1 MQMQE
6 RSPFEW
12 VANYRLLERLG
23 SGGFAD
29 TYRAEKDGK
38 QYAVK
43 VLRDL
48 PMGTDAVRF
57 EREVETLRLE
67 HDNLV
72 RYVDSGIDSYGGLR
86 RPYIVMPFLPGQTL
100 RQAIDGSPKPLALAE
115 VVRIG
120 AAVAAGLAFL
130 HERNIAHRDLN
141 PKNIYLCESGEVLIL
156 DFGLVK
162 LLDHTSLTL
171 PGQLVGTLAY
181 CAPEQLRNETDLHTD
196 LYALGATL
204 FHALCGRPPFLA
216 SSHVAFVEM
225 IRTED
230 PEPPSV
236 LNPATPDGLERLI
249 LALLAKEPVQRPAS
263 ASEVA
268 AALRAPAGTVRVDP
282 TPYDRNADPI
292 LAVRATSTSAA
303 RAIVGAAMLGE
314 SPQVAMTAITTPQVL
329 ADVVRAAG
337 FDPNLEL
344 VIDTRVES
352 TAAVGMAKTVAARR
366 FAPANGRPYRHSD
379 LRAVETSRRVA
390 RGDLFEQNQ
399 EGASIL
405 RSACFRFSRPDDHW
419 IKRDARLL
427 GDALAARDA
436 INAQA
441 PLYATVRCQI
451 DALLQEEDRFA
462 VANRFSRGAPDGFWL
477 EVYDLSIHSHPEAIA
492 AVMEMLL
499 LLQER
504 GIRVIASLPG
514 PLVELAWSIGVA
526 GVEVK
531 LGRVGGAHPPSTRAR
546 MNADHRS
553 RFELHSVFSSFVP
566 EDAVTLLERDVL
578 PESSCGCP
586 TCRLGGTYAD
596 RVANADSHDIF
607 AWRYLQREL
616 SGLAI
621 PERLERLELRLAE
634 AERLLTETRGT
645 LPKRRGSKRHLT
657 TLRGV
662 LARLSERSVHAGF
675 GALRR

>member
-1 MQMQE
+1 MQE

-12 VANYRLLERLG
+12 VADYRLLEHLG

-29 TYRAEKDGK
+29 TYRAEKDGN

-48 PMGTDAVRF
+48 PTGNNAVRF
-57 EREVETLRLE
+57 EREIETLRLE
-67 HDNLV
+67 HENLV

-86 RPYIVMPFLPGQTL
+86 RPYIVMPFVPGETL
-100 RQAIDGSPKPLALAE
+100 RQAIDRAQGPLVLSE
-115 VVRIG
+115 VERIG
-120 AAVAAGLAFL
+120 TAVAAGLAFL
-130 HERNIAHRDLN
+130 HDRNIAHRDLN

-204 FHALCGRPPFLA
+204 FHTLCGRPPFLA

-225 IRTED
+225 IRAED

-236 LNPATPDGLERLI
+236 LNPSIPDRLERLI
-249 LALLAKEPVQRPAS
+249 LALLAKEPVQRPSS
-263 ASEVA
+263 ASEIAV
-268 AALRAPAGTVRVDP
+268 ALRAPDSAVRAHP
-282 TPYDRNADPI
+282 TPYDRDADPI

-329 ADVVRAAG
+329 EDVVRAAG
-337 FDPNLEL
+337 FDPSLEL

-352 TAAVGMAKTVAARR
+352 TAVIGMAKAVASRK
-366 FAPANGRPYRHSD
+366 FAPGDGKPYRHAD
-379 LRAVETSRRVA
+379 LRGPETSRRVA
-390 RGDLFEQNQ
+390 RGDLLEQNQ

-405 RSACFRFSRPDDHW
+405 RSACFRFSRPDDDW

-427 GDALAARDA
+427 GDALSARDA
-436 INAQA
+436 IDAQA

-451 DALLQEEDRFA
+451 DALLRQEDRIA
-462 VANRFSRGAPDGFWL
+462 IANRFSRGMPDGYWL

-504 GIRVIASLPG
+504 GVRAIASLPG

-526 GVEVK
+526 GAEIK
-531 LGRVGGAHPPSTRAR
+531 LGRVGGAHMPSTRPR
-546 MNADHRS
+546 MNADSRS
-553 RFELHSVFSSFVP
+553 RFELLSVFSSFVP
-566 EDAVTLLERDVL
+566 EDAVALLERNVL

-596 RVANADSHDIF
+596 RVADADSHDIF

-621 PERLERLELRLAE
+621 PDRLERLATRFSE

-645 LPKRRGSKRHLT
+645 LAKGRGSKRHLA
-657 TLRGV
+657 TLRATLALLSARGV
-662 LARLSERSVHAGF
+662 HSGF

>member
-1 MQMQE
+1 MQE

-12 VANYRLLERLG
+12 VADYRLLEHLG

-29 TYRAEKDGK
+29 TYRAEKDGEE
-38 QYAVK
+38 YAVK
-43 VLRDL
+43 VLREL
-48 PMGTDAVRF
+48 PMGNNAVRF

-67 HDNLV
+67 HANIV
-72 RYVDSGIDSYGGLR
+72 SYVDSGIDSYGGLR
-86 RPYIVMPFLPGQTL
+86 RPYIVMPFLPGKTL
-100 RQAIDGSPKPLALAE
+100 RQTIDSSPQPLAVAE

-120 AAVAAGLAFL
+120 IGVAAGLAFL

-181 CAPEQLRNETDLHTD
+181 CAPEQLRNESDLHTD

-204 FHALCGRPPFLA
+204 FHAVCGRPPFLA
-216 SSHVAFVEM
+216 SSHVGFVEM
-225 IRTED
+225 IRAED
-230 PEPPSV
+230 PEPLSV

-268 AALRAPAGTVRVDP
+268 TALRAPDGAVRVDP
-282 TPYDRNADPI
+282 LPYNRDSNPI
-292 LAVRATSTSAA
+292 LAVRATTTSAA

-314 SPQVAMTAITTPQVL
+314 SPQVAMTAITTPRVL
-329 ADVVRAAG
+329 EDVVRAAG

-352 TAAVGMAKTVAARR
+352 TAAIGMAKTVGSRR
-366 FAPANGRPYRHSD
+366 FAPANGEPYRHAD
-379 LRAVETSRRVA
+379 LRAAETSKRVA
-390 RGDLFEQNQ
+390 RGDLFEQDR

-405 RSACFRFSRPDDHW
+405 RSACFRFSRPDDDW
-419 IKRDARLL
+419 VKRDARLL

-451 DALLQEEDRFA
+451 DALLRGEDRLA

-492 AVMEMLL
+492 SVMEMLL

-504 GIRVIASLPG
+504 GVSAIASLPG

-526 GVEVK
+526 GAEVK
-531 LGRVGGAHPPSTRAR
+531 LGRVGGAHAPSARAR
-546 MNADHRS
+546 LNADLRS
-553 RFELHSVFSSFVP
+553 RFELLSVFASFVP
-566 EDAVTLLERDVL
+566 EDAVALLERNVL

-607 AWRYLQREL
+607 AWRSLQREL
-616 SGLAI
+616 SDLAI
-621 PERLERLELRLAE
+621 PERLERLENRLAD

-645 LPKRRGSKRHLT
+645 LPKGRGSRRHLT
-657 TLRGV
+657 TLRAT
-662 LARLSERSVHAGF
+662 LARLSEHGVHSGF
-675 GALRR
+675 GAIRR